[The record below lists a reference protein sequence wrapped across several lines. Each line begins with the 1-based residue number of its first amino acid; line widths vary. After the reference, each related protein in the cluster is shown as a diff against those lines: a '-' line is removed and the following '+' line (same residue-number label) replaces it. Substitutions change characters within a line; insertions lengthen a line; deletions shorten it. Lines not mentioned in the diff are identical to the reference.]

1 MNMNVKAI
9 YIAHFCKTFWRELV
23 YRSIPWAAGFLSLA
37 MGADVIPALVV
48 VLLSAAV
55 VAAMVS

>member
-1 MNMNVKAI
+1 MNVKVI
-9 YIAHFCKTFWRELV
+9 YISHFCRVWWREIR

-37 MGADVIPALVV
+37 MGAGVLPALVV

>member
-1 MNMNVKAI
+1 MNVKAI
-9 YIAHFCKTFWRELV
+9 YVSHFCRVWWQEIR

-37 MGADVIPALVV
+37 MGGGVLPALVV

-55 VAAMVS
+55 VAAMVA